1 MKIIYPTDEEEKS
14 INEGIKLDPDNPE
27 WTEDM
32 FKRAV
37 RGFQKAPLKKHISL
51 RLDPDILEW
60 FKSQG
65 LGYQSRINDA
75 LRQHMDT
82 NS

>member
-1 MKIIYPTDEEEKS
+1 MKLIYPTDDEEKQ
-14 INEGIKLDPDNPE
+14 INEGIKADTDAKE

-37 RGFQKAPLKKHISL
+37 RGPQLAPIKNHISL

-60 FKSQG
+60 FKKRG
-65 LGYQSRINDA
+65 RGYQSRINDA
-75 LRQHMDT
+75 LRKHIER
-82 NS
+82 SE